1 VPSHFSEVTQLN
13 DFDTKIKTVVDF
25 VCNLQ
30 KKNTILAYNDQQM
43 IYDNDLNK
51 SKVSNR
57 YVRSIIQNY
66 GLNTP

>member
-1 VPSHFSEVTQLN
+1 LQL
-13 DFDTKIKTVVDF
+13 TKEG
-25 VCNLQ
+25 
-30 KKNTILAYNDQQM
+30 KKNTILAHNDQQM